1 MHEAQKPQ
9 NELVAAL
16 RSLFVLTP
24 GPPGPR
30 HWIATRAA
38 LSMGIPLAALTLA
51 GRPDLGLMAG
61 TGAFLALFF
70 AGSPAAE
77 RARVLP
83 VIGAVLFG
91 SAALATLLAP
101 SPWLTAA
108 GLVVVAIAGSAF
120 AFAYRVGP
128 PGPVFFVLMFGLSG
142 MITGVRDGARVT
154 EPWVFLSTLA
164 GGLVF
169 AYLLALLPALL
180 QSERARQPRPLRE
193 ILPGPWLGAG
203 EQWLVVRIAIVA
215 ALGAV
220 ISLLWVDP
228 ERAYWTV
235 STGVAVVGMST
246 VRNHSFARGLHRTFG
261 TLVGAAVYLALAPL
275 AQFPW
280 VFVLMLP
287 LLQFTIEFV
296 VARNY
301 ALALVFITPLV
312 LLIAGAALG
321 DANQLSTATERF
333 VDTAV
338 GSALAMASGVLRE
351 RPKPVSQ

>member
-1 MHEAQKPQ
+1 MHEGQKPQ
-9 NELVAAL
+9 NEFAAAL
-16 RSLFVLTP
+16 RSLFVLAP

-30 HWIATRAA
+30 RWIATRAA
-38 LSMGIPLAALTLA
+38 LSMGIPLAVLTLA

-70 AGSPAAE
+70 AGAAAAE

-83 VIGAVLFG
+83 VIGAVLFAC
-91 SAALATLLAP
+91 AALGALLAP

-120 AFAYRVGP
+120 SFAYRVGP

-142 MITGVRDGARVT
+142 MITSVRDGARVT
-154 EPWVFLSTLA
+154 EPAVFLTTLA
-164 GGLVF
+164 GGLLF
-169 AYLLALLPALL
+169 SYLLALVPLVLAE
-180 QSERARQPRPLRE
+180 ERARPVRPLRE
-193 ILPGPWLGAG
+193 MLPGPWLGAG

-220 ISLLWVDP
+220 LSMLWVDP

-235 STGVAVVGMST
+235 STGVAVVGLST
-246 VRNHSFARGLHRTFG
+246 VPNHSFARGLHRTFG
-261 TLVGAAVYLALAPL
+261 TLVGAGAYLLLAPL
-275 AQFPW
+275 AQLPW
-280 VFVLMLP
+280 VFVLLLP

-296 VARNY
+296 VVRNY

-312 LLIAGAALG
+312 LLIAGAAIG

-351 RPKPVSQ
+351 RPAKLD

>member
-1 MHEAQKPQ
+1 MDEAQKPQ
-9 NELVAAL
+9 SELVRAL
-16 RSLFVLTP
+16 RSLFVLSP

-38 LSMGIPLAALTLA
+38 LSMGIPLAVLTLV

-61 TGAFLALFF
+61 TGAFLALFV
-70 AGSPAAE
+70 AGAAAAE

-83 VIGAVLFG
+83 VIGAALFAC
-91 SAALATLLAP
+91 AALGTWLAP

-108 GLVVVAIAGSAF
+108 GLVAVAVGGSALSF
-120 AFAYRVGP
+120 GFRVGP
-128 PGPVFFVLMFGLSG
+128 PGPVFLVLMYGLSG
-142 MITGVRDGARVT
+142 MITTVRDGARVT
-154 EPWVFLSTLA
+154 EPWVFLATLA

-169 AYLLALLPALL
+169 SYVLALLPLAIPA
-180 QSERARQPRPLRE
+180 ERARPTRPLRE
-193 ILPGPWLGAG
+193 LLPGPWLGAG
-203 EQWLVVRIAIVA
+203 EQWLVVRIALVA

-220 ISLLWVDP
+220 LSMLWVDP

-235 STGVAVVGMST
+235 STGVAVVGLST
-246 VRNHSFARGLHRTFG
+246 VPNHSFARGVHRTIG
-261 TLVGAAVYLALAPL
+261 TLVGAAAYLALAPL
-275 AQFPW
+275 AKLPW
-280 VFVLMLP
+280 VFVLLLP

-296 VARNY
+296 VVRNY

-312 LLIAGAALG
+312 LLIAGAAIG
-321 DANQLSTATERF
+321 DANQLSTAAERF

-351 RPKPVSQ
+351 RPKGVSA